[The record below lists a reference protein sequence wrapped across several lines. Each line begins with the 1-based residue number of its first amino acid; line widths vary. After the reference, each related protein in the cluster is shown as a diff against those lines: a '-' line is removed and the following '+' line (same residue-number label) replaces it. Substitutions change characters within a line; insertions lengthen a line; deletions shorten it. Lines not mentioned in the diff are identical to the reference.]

1 MKRRND
7 IKKVETIVLIA
18 VFVVISGVLVAVMV
32 SIARQFRHR
41 VQREHE
47 SRPIIV
53 TTAPETSSVTEET
66 VSEPEET
73 DPAKNLEPLKEELK
87 DKVAMYDGQ
96 WSIYV
101 KHLGTGA
108 ELSMNSREIYAASLI
123 KLYCIG
129 AVQQAVEDG
138 NLTQDEVRE
147 DEKSMI
153 MYSDNL
159 AFDSLVD
166 LLPDGYISEWCI
178 KNDYWDTQQ
187 THELGNDWAYTVRRT
202 GIEDNMTSAEDVG
215 HFLESVYRGECVS
228 EESSKWI
235 LKLLKK
241 QKTRTKI
248 PAGLPK
254 GVVCANKTGETD
266 DFNHDAAIV
275 YSEGGD
281 YVLVVTGE
289 IVGYAYTCD
298 SCIVD
303 ISKTVYN
310 YFNPNNLNKK

>member
-66 VSEPEET
+66 VSVPEET
-73 DPAKNLEPLKEELK
+73 DPSKNLEPLNDELR
-87 DKVAMYDGQ
+87 DKIAVFDGT
-96 WSIYV
+96 WSVYV
-101 KHLGTGA
+101 KHLGTGK
-108 ELSMNSREIYAASLI
+108 ELVINDREMYAASLI

-129 AVQQAVEDG
+129 AIQQAVEGG
-138 NLTQDEVRE
+138 NLTQEEVRE
-147 DEKSMI
+147 DEKNMI
-153 MYSDNL
+153 MYSDNY

-166 LLPDGYISEWCI
+166 LLPDGYISEWCV
-178 KNDYWDTQQ
+178 KHDYWETQQ
-187 THELGNDWAYTVRRT
+187 THELSNDWAYQVRRT
-202 GIEDNMTSAEDVG
+202 GLEDNMTSVQDTG
-215 HFLESVYRGECVS
+215 HFLETVYNGTCVS
-228 EESSKWI
+228 EESSAWI

-241 QKTRTKI
+241 QKTLTKI
-248 PAGLPK
+248 PKGLPK

-266 DFNHDAAIV
+266 DYCHDAAIV
-275 YSEGGD
+275 YSDGGD
-281 YVLVVTGE
+281 YILVVMVESLGS
-289 IVGYAYTCD
+289 AYNCD
-298 SCIVD
+298 SD
-303 ISKTVYN
+303 IAELSKTVYK
-310 YFNPNNLNKK
+310 YFNP